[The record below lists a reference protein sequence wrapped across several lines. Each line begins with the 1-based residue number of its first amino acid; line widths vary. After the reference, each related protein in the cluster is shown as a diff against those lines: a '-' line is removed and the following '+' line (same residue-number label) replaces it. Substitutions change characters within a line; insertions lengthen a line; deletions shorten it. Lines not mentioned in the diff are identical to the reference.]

1 MLNYKVHGTTKGVF
15 TKLNKFSKLLS
26 QFTKPQEGKV

>member
-1 MLNYKVHGTTKGVF
+1 MLNYKVHGTKRVL

-26 QFTKPQEGKV
+26 QFTKHQEGKV